1 MEVGSRL
8 TTEQRAATVA
18 AVLALGA
25 DAPQVLSR
33 IGLGCVEA
41 AEQLLAMER
50 DERAAAL
57 AVEVAG
63 LQQPVPAGRE
73 LVHRDWIEAAFAGE
87 GDLVR
92 EAVAG
97 GGKTS
102 PQARRWMQR
111 RALGRLVGMPGE
123 DADGVA
129 ALARVE
135 VEDLVRALA
144 VFGRGALAAG
154 LGGAPAAKVAAV
166 AAKLGEPHG
175 SALVPE
181 VAEAVKSG
189 VDKARAAH
197 VRGVGGASERALVL
211 AGVRRLAAVAA
222 SAGGDVPRQL
232 AQRLPVDLGTALLSA
247 AQSAE
252 PVEVDGE
259 LEVFRAM
266 VGL

>member
-1 MEVGSRL
+1 M
-8 TTEQRAATVA
+8 VA
-18 AVLALGA
+18 AVLAMGA
-25 DAPQVLSR
+25 DAPEVLVR

-41 AEQLLAMER
+41 AERLLAMDR

-57 AVEVAG
+57 AVEVAA
-63 LQQPVPAGRE
+63 LQQPVPAGLA
-73 LVHRDWIEAAFAGE
+73 LVHRDWIEAALAGE
-87 GDLVR
+87 GDIVR

-102 PQARRWMQR
+102 PEARRWMQR
-111 RALGRLVGMPGE
+111 RALGRLVGMPGD
-123 DADGVA
+123 DAEGVA

-154 LGGAPAAKVAAV
+154 LGGAPAVKVAAI

-175 SALVPE
+175 SALVAE
-181 VAEAVKSG
+181 VAEAAKSG
-189 VDKARAAH
+189 ADKTLAAH
-197 VRGVGGASERALVL
+197 ALGVGGASERALVL

-222 SAGGDVPRQL
+222 SAGGDAARQL

-247 AQSAE
+247 AERADPSD
-252 PVEVDGE
+252 VDSDLAAFE
-259 LEVFRAM
+259 ALLM
-266 VGL
+266 